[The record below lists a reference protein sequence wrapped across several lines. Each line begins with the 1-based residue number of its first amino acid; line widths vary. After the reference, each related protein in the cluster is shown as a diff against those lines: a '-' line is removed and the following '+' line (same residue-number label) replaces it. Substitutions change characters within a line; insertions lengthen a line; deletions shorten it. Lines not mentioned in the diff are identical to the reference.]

1 MGNSQIDPTSRDK
14 SLRKIRP
21 SFSIKFVFHV
31 KVRLC
36 NMFHVFFYTVG
47 IATAIASYINL
58 FVIIRCHIMITYCD
72 LSGKS
77 ILFCMTLMSLS

>member
-1 MGNSQIDPTSRDK
+1 MDPTSRDK

-36 NMFHVFFYTVG
+36 NMFHMLFHTVG
-47 IATAIASYINL
+47 IATAS
-58 FVIIRCHIMITYCD
+58 
-72 LSGKS
+72 
-77 ILFCMTLMSLS
+77 